1 MDKAPQT
8 AFQKIAFFN
17 TLIGNSN
24 AATLEGLKAQF
35 HCIKEEFLEMEHALN
50 RYIELVDRCEAGGND
65 GGDVADASDAFT
77 ELRDGIADVL
87 VTTYGLA
94 HRAGIDAD
102 FDLDLVYES
111 NMSKFIKTAP
121 GQEGEKEVWPY
132 LMEITD
138 RLGLNCKAAETGDGI
153 WAITSACD
161 QEGRDGKF
169 YPAGKLLKPST
180 FIEPDFSKLRPGKY
194 GPIVED

>member
-1 MDKAPQT
+1 MGKAPQT
-8 AFQKIAFFN
+8 AFQKIAYFN

-24 AATLEGLKAQF
+24 AASLDGLKAQF

-50 RYIELVDRCEAGGND
+50 EYIEAVQRCEDGGND
-65 GGDVADASDAFT
+65 GGDVADACDRFT

-94 HRAGIDAD
+94 HRAGVDAD

-111 NMSKFIKTAP
+111 NMSKFIKTDDINMV
-121 GQEGEKEVWPY
+121 EGAA
-132 LMEITD
+132 IGIQN
-138 RLGLNCKAAETGDGI
+138 RLGLAACFNETAPGI

-161 QEGRDGKF
+161 QQGRDGKF

-180 FIEPDFSKLRPGKY
+180 FIEPDFSKVRPGKY